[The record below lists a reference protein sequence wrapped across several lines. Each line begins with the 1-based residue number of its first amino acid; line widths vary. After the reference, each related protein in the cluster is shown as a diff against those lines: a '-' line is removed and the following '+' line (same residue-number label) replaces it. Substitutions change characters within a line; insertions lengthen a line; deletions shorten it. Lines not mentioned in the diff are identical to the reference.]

1 MSEHLQQGDYTKPG
15 GYELYCIHRDN
26 IITQYHR
33 QPDKGVKAED
43 VLEMFL
49 NERSVEANYILQ
61 ADKRLSEHG
70 KKIQEKRE
78 KAVLIEQQKKA
89 AEEKQMEMARMM
101 DVEKQNQQERL
112 MQMERKFEE
121 EKHLQQE
128 ELNKALNSKLAEQKD
143 LLEKGF
149 KEKAEVMDQE
159 IEQLKKEKED
169 FFFLRRL

>member
-1 MSEHLQQGDYTKPG
+1 MSEHLQQGEYTKPG

-26 IITQYHR
+26 IITQYHK
-33 QPDKGVKAED
+33 QPDKGGKAED

-49 NERSVEANYILQ
+49 SERSVEANYILQ

-70 KKIQEKRE
+70 KKIQEERE

-89 AEEKQMEMARMM
+89 AEEMARMM
-101 DVEKQNQQERL
+101 DVEKKSQQERL

-121 EKHLQQE
+121 KKHLPQE
-128 ELNKALNSKLAEQKD
+128 ELNKAVNSKLAEQKD

-159 IEQLKKEKED
+159 IQLLKKEKEEIL
-169 FFFLRRL
+169 F